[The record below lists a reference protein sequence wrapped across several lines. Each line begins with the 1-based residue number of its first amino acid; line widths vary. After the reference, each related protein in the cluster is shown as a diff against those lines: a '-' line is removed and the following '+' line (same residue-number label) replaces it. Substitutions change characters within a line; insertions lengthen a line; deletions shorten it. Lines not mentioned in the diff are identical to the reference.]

1 MTKEWKAA
9 IRQKKKVAKK
19 FASGRT
25 LSVPQLAACNVKS
38 RWHVNKVVII
48 IIVLPVVFAETPFQN
63 EIKGTQNSNDV
74 KFSKSDQITKQ
85 KHSK

>member
-25 LSVPQLAACNVKS
+25 LSVPN
-38 RWHVNKVVII
+38 
-48 IIVLPVVFAETPFQN
+48 
-63 EIKGTQNSNDV
+63 
-74 KFSKSDQITKQ
+74 
-85 KHSK
+85 